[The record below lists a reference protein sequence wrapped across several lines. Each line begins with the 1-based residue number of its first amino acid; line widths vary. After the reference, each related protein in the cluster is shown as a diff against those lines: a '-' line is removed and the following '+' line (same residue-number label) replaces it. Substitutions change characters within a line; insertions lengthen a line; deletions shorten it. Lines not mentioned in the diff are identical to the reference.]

1 MSLQIK
7 CFCNVSWT
15 CATPLFIHNNAE
27 ETPPPLL
34 HFFFF
39 FLIVN
44 GIRSG
49 MQQEYS
55 LHPWSPCMA
64 NLLATDAAM
73 LIPAVRLRKQGWA
86 KTPECFHPE
95 VGGDAGLTK
104 LVLNSESVTC
114 GSIVFIIYV
123 YIIGD
128 AEHVSK
134 ATIGQKWYRCTQMIF
149 IHVCCVPRSQTPQTS
164 PGSLLQN
171 CRY

>member
-1 MSLQIK
+1 MLHRFLSITMQRKL
-7 CFCNVSWT
+7 
-15 CATPLFIHNNAE
+15 H
-27 ETPPPLL
+27 LL
-34 HFFFF
+34 CSTFFFF
-39 FLIVN
+39 FN
-44 GIRSG
+44 R
-49 MQQEYS
+49 QRNQEWNAARIFPTPMVS
-55 LHPWSPCMA
+55 LHGKPFSYRCGDADTSGPSQKAGLSKNTWVFSPR
-64 NLLATDAAM
+64 D
-73 LIPAVRLRKQGWA
+73 GG
-86 KTPECFHPE
+86 